1 MRVLVPMTSS
11 SFSNRGNISSFLA
24 MDVMREA
31 NILQQTGQDICH
43 LEVGQP
49 STKAPQVVLE
59 AARQALDSELIGY
72 TDALGLDDLRQA
84 LSAYYLKTYKVE
96 VSPDRFVIT
105 TGSSAGFILAFLACL
120 DAGQQVAVTSPG
132 YPAYINIIKSL
143 DLKPVTIPLC
153 HENNWTL
160 SATNVHD
167 AEKTHGGI
175 DALLMASPANP
186 TGTMLSKQA
195 LTDLSLDCAQAG
207 RWFFSDE
214 IYHGLTYS
222 QEATSALQVGDHDRL
237 IVMNSFSKYFS
248 MTGWRIGWMIVPSK
262 MVRPV
267 ERLQQNLFISAPTLS
282 QYAACAALSSAAQD
296 ELKSHVELY
305 QDNRDKLFT
314 CLQHNGVTN
323 IAPADGAFYLYAD
336 LHSLSPSLESETFCA
351 QLLKEAKVAAT
362 PGMDFDKER
371 GARYVRFSYARS
383 SDEIDRAVN
392 RLNEFLARFQ

>member
-1 MRVLVPMTSS
+1 MTPS

-24 MDVMREA
+24 MDVMREV
-31 NILQQTGQDICH
+31 NMLQQTGQDICH

-49 STKAPQVVLE
+49 STRAPQVVLE
-59 AARQALDSELIGY
+59 AAGHALDSELIGY
-72 TDALGLDDLRQA
+72 TDALGLDELRQA
-84 LSAYYLKTYKVE
+84 LSTYYFKTYKVN
-96 VSPDRFVIT
+96 VSPERFVIT

-120 DAGQQVAVTSPG
+120 DAGQKVAVTSPG
-132 YPAYINIIKSL
+132 YPAYTNIIKSL
-143 DLKPVTIPLC
+143 DLSPVAIPLGQ
-153 HENNWTL
+153 ENDWSL
-160 SATNVHD
+160 SVAGLHV
-167 AEKTHGGI
+167 AEKLHGTI

-186 TGTMLSKQA
+186 TGTMLTKQA
-195 LTDLSLDCAQAG
+195 LTDLSLDCAQSG

-222 QEATSALQVGDHDRL
+222 QEAVSALQVGDHDGL

-248 MTGWRIGWMIVPSK
+248 MTGWRIGWMIVPPK

-282 QYAACAALSSAAQD
+282 QYAACAALTTAAQD
-296 ELKSHVELY
+296 ELQKHVELY
-305 QDNRDKLFT
+305 QHNRDKLFT
-314 CLQHNGVTN
+314 CLQNNGVTN

-371 GARYVRFSYARS
+371 GARFVRFSYARA
-383 SDEIDRAVN
+383 SDEIDRAVD
-392 RLNEFLARFQ
+392 RLNGFLARFQ

>member
-1 MRVLVPMTSS
+1 MRVLVPMTPS

-24 MDVMREA
+24 MDVMREV
-31 NILQQTGQDICH
+31 NMLQQTGQDICH

-49 STKAPQVVLE
+49 STRAPQVVLE
-59 AARQALDSELIGY
+59 AAGHALDSELIGY
-72 TDALGLDDLRQA
+72 TDALGLDELRQA
-84 LSAYYLKTYKVE
+84 LSTYYFKTYKVN
-96 VSPDRFVIT
+96 VSPERFVIT

-120 DAGQQVAVTSPG
+120 DAGQKVAVTSPG
-132 YPAYINIIKSL
+132 YPAYTNIIKSL
-143 DLKPVTIPLC
+143 DLSPVAIPLGQ
-153 HENNWTL
+153 ENDWSL
-160 SATNVHD
+160 SVAGLHV
-167 AEKTHGGI
+167 AEKLHGTI

-186 TGTMLSKQA
+186 TGTMLTKQA
-195 LTDLSLDCAQAG
+195 LTDLSLDCAQSG

-222 QEATSALQVGDHDRL
+222 QEAVSALQVGDHDGL

-248 MTGWRIGWMIVPSK
+248 MTGWRIGWMIVPPK

-282 QYAACAALSSAAQD
+282 QYAACAALTTAAQD
-296 ELKSHVELY
+296 ELQKHVELY
-305 QDNRDKLFT
+305 QHNRDKLFT
-314 CLQHNGVTN
+314 CLQNNGVTN

-371 GARYVRFSYARS
+371 GARFVRFSYARA
-383 SDEIDRAVN
+383 SDEIDRAVD
-392 RLNEFLARFQ
+392 RLNGFLARFQ

>member
-1 MRVLVPMTSS
+1 MRVLVPMTPS

-24 MDVMREA
+24 MDVMREV
-31 NILQQTGQDICH
+31 NMLQQTGQDICH

-49 STKAPQVVLE
+49 STRAPQVVLE
-59 AARQALDSELIGY
+59 AAGHALDSELIGY
-72 TDALGLDDLRQA
+72 TDALGLDELRQA
-84 LSAYYLKTYKVE
+84 LSTYYFKTYKVN
-96 VSPDRFVIT
+96 VSPERFVIT

-120 DAGQQVAVTSPG
+120 DAGQKVAVTSPG
-132 YPAYINIIKSL
+132 YPAYTNIIKSL
-143 DLKPVTIPLC
+143 DLSPVAIPLGQ
-153 HENNWTL
+153 ENDWSL
-160 SATNVHD
+160 SVAGLHD
-167 AEKTHGGI
+167 AEKLHGTI

-186 TGTMLSKQA
+186 TGTMLTKQA
-195 LTDLSLDCAQAG
+195 LTDLSLDCAQSG

-222 QEATSALQVGDHDRL
+222 QEAVSALQVGDHDGL

-248 MTGWRIGWMIVPSK
+248 MTGWRIGWMIVPPK

-282 QYAACAALSSAAQD
+282 QYAACAALTTAAQD
-296 ELKSHVELY
+296 ELQKHVELY
-305 QDNRDKLFT
+305 QHNRDKLFT
-314 CLQHNGVTN
+314 CLQNNGVTN

-371 GARYVRFSYARS
+371 GAGFVRFSYARA
-383 SDEIDRAVN
+383 SDEIDRAVD
-392 RLNEFLARFQ
+392 RLNGFLARFQ

>member
-1 MRVLVPMTSS
+1 MRVLVPMTPS

-24 MDVMREA
+24 MDVMREV
-31 NILQQTGQDICH
+31 NMLQQTGQDICH

-49 STKAPQVVLE
+49 STRAPGVVLE
-59 AARQALDSELIGY
+59 AAGHALDSELIGY
-72 TDALGLDDLRQA
+72 TDALGLDELRQA
-84 LSAYYLKTYKVE
+84 LSTYYFKTYKVN
-96 VSPDRFVIT
+96 VSPERFVIT

-120 DAGQQVAVTSPG
+120 DAGQKVAVTSPG
-132 YPAYINIIKSL
+132 YPAYTNIIKSL
-143 DLKPVTIPLC
+143 DLSPVAIPLGQ
-153 HENNWTL
+153 ENDWSL
-160 SATNVHD
+160 SVAGLHD
-167 AEKTHGGI
+167 AEKLHGTI

-186 TGTMLSKQA
+186 TGTMLTKQA
-195 LTDLSLDCAQAG
+195 LTDLSLDCAQSG

-222 QEATSALQVGDHDRL
+222 QEAVSALQVGDHDGL

-248 MTGWRIGWMIVPSK
+248 MTGWRIGWMIVPPK

-282 QYAACAALSSAAQD
+282 QYAACAALTTAAQD
-296 ELKSHVELY
+296 ELQKHVELY
-305 QDNRDKLFT
+305 QHNRDKLFT
-314 CLQHNGVTN
+314 CLQNNGVTN

-371 GARYVRFSYARS
+371 GARFVRFSYARA
-383 SDEIDRAVN
+383 SDEIDRAVD
-392 RLNEFLARFQ
+392 RLNGFLARFQ

>member
-1 MRVLVPMTSS
+1 MRVLVPMTPS

-24 MDVMREA
+24 MDVMREV
-31 NILQQTGQDICH
+31 NMLQQTGQDICH

-49 STKAPQVVLE
+49 STRAPQVVLE
-59 AARQALDSELIGY
+59 AAGHALDSELIGY
-72 TDALGLDDLRQA
+72 TDALGLDELRQA
-84 LSAYYLKTYKVE
+84 LSTYYFKTYKVN
-96 VSPDRFVIT
+96 VSPERFVIT

-120 DAGQQVAVTSPG
+120 DAGQKVAVTSPG
-132 YPAYINIIKSL
+132 YPAYTNIIKSL
-143 DLKPVTIPLC
+143 DLSPVAIPLGQ
-153 HENNWTL
+153 ENDWSL
-160 SATNVHD
+160 SVAGLHD
-167 AEKTHGGI
+167 AEKLHGTI

-186 TGTMLSKQA
+186 TGTMLTKQA
-195 LTDLSLDCAQAG
+195 LTDLSLDCAQSG

-222 QEATSALQVGDHDRL
+222 QEAVSALQVGDHDGL

-248 MTGWRIGWMIVPSK
+248 MTGWRIGWMIVPPK

-282 QYAACAALSSAAQD
+282 QYAACAALTTAAQD
-296 ELKSHVELY
+296 ELQKHVELY
-305 QDNRDKLFT
+305 QHNRDKLFT
-314 CLQHNGVTN
+314 CLQNNGVTN

-336 LHSLSPSLESETFCA
+336 LHSLSPSLDSETFCA

-371 GARYVRFSYARS
+371 GARFVRFSYARA
-383 SDEIDRAVN
+383 SDEIDRAVD
-392 RLNEFLARFQ
+392 RLNGFLARFQ

>member
-1 MRVLVPMTSS
+1 MTPS

-24 MDVMREA
+24 MDVMREV
-31 NILQQTGQDICH
+31 NMLQQTGQDICH

-49 STKAPQVVLE
+49 STRAPQVVLE
-59 AARQALDSELIGY
+59 AAGHALDSELIGY
-72 TDALGLDDLRQA
+72 TDALGLDELRQA
-84 LSAYYLKTYKVE
+84 LSTYYFKTYKVN
-96 VSPDRFVIT
+96 VSPERFVIT

-120 DAGQQVAVTSPG
+120 DAGQKVAVTSPG
-132 YPAYINIIKSL
+132 YPAYTNIIKSL
-143 DLKPVTIPLC
+143 DLSPVAIPLGQ
-153 HENNWTL
+153 ENDWSL
-160 SATNVHD
+160 SVAGLHD
-167 AEKTHGGI
+167 AEKLHGTI

-186 TGTMLSKQA
+186 TGTMLTKQA
-195 LTDLSLDCAQAG
+195 LTDLSLDCAQSG

-222 QEATSALQVGDHDRL
+222 QEAFSALQVGDHDGL

-248 MTGWRIGWMIVPSK
+248 MTGWRIGWMIVPPK

-282 QYAACAALSSAAQD
+282 QYAACAALTTAAQD
-296 ELKSHVELY
+296 ELQKHVELY
-305 QDNRDKLFT
+305 QHNRDKLFT
-314 CLQHNGVTN
+314 CLQNNGVTN

-371 GARYVRFSYARS
+371 GARFVRFSYARA
-383 SDEIDRAVN
+383 SDEIDRAVD
-392 RLNEFLARFQ
+392 RLNGFLARFQ

>member
-1 MRVLVPMTSS
+1 MTPS

-24 MDVMREA
+24 MDVMREV
-31 NILQQTGQDICH
+31 NMLQQTGQDICH

-49 STKAPQVVLE
+49 STRAPQVVLE
-59 AARQALDSELIGY
+59 AAGHALDSELIGY
-72 TDALGLDDLRQA
+72 TDALGLDELRQA
-84 LSAYYLKTYKVE
+84 LSTYYFKTYKVN
-96 VSPDRFVIT
+96 VSPERFVIT

-120 DAGQQVAVTSPG
+120 DAGQKVAVTSPG
-132 YPAYINIIKSL
+132 YPAYTNIIKSL
-143 DLKPVTIPLC
+143 DLSPVAIPLGQ
-153 HENNWTL
+153 ENDWSL
-160 SATNVHD
+160 SVAGLHD
-167 AEKTHGGI
+167 AEKLHGTI

-186 TGTMLSKQA
+186 TGTMLTKQA
-195 LTDLSLDCAQAG
+195 LTDLSLDCAQSG

-222 QEATSALQVGDHDRL
+222 QEAVSALQVGDHDGL

-248 MTGWRIGWMIVPSK
+248 MTGWRIGWMIVPPK

-282 QYAACAALSSAAQD
+282 QYAACAALTTAAQD
-296 ELKSHVELY
+296 ELQKHVELY
-305 QDNRDKLFT
+305 QHNRDKLFT
-314 CLQHNGVTN
+314 CLQNNGVTN

-371 GARYVRFSYARS
+371 GARFVRFSYARA
-383 SDEIDRAVN
+383 SDEIDRAVD
-392 RLNEFLARFQ
+392 RLNGFLARFQ

>member
-1 MRVLVPMTSS
+1 MTPS

-24 MDVMREA
+24 MDVMREV
-31 NILQQTGQDICH
+31 NMLQQTGQDICH

-49 STKAPQVVLE
+49 STRAPQVVLE
-59 AARQALDSELIGY
+59 AAGHALDNELIGY
-72 TDALGLDDLRQA
+72 TDALGLDELRQA
-84 LSAYYLKTYKVE
+84 LSTYYFKTYKVN
-96 VSPDRFVIT
+96 VSPERFVIT

-120 DAGQQVAVTSPG
+120 DAGQKVAVTSPG
-132 YPAYINIIKSL
+132 YPAYTNIIKSL
-143 DLKPVTIPLC
+143 DLSPVAIPLGQ
-153 HENNWTL
+153 ENDWSL
-160 SATNVHD
+160 SVAGLHD
-167 AEKTHGGI
+167 AEKLHGTI

-186 TGTMLSKQA
+186 TGTMLTKQA
-195 LTDLSLDCAQAG
+195 LTDLSLDCAQSG

-222 QEATSALQVGDHDRL
+222 QEAVSALQVGDHDGL

-248 MTGWRIGWMIVPSK
+248 MTGWRIGWMIVPPK

-282 QYAACAALSSAAQD
+282 QYAACAALTTAAQD
-296 ELKSHVELY
+296 ELQKHVELY
-305 QDNRDKLFT
+305 QHNRDKLFT
-314 CLQHNGVTN
+314 CLQNNGVTN

-371 GARYVRFSYARS
+371 GARFVRFSYARA
-383 SDEIDRAVN
+383 SDEIDRAVD
-392 RLNEFLARFQ
+392 RLNGFLARFQ

>member
-1 MRVLVPMTSS
+1 MRVLVPMTPS

-24 MDVMREA
+24 MDVMREV
-31 NILQQTGQDICH
+31 NMLQQTGQDICH

-49 STKAPQVVLE
+49 STRAPQVVLE
-59 AARQALDSELIGY
+59 AAGHALDSELIGY
-72 TDALGLDDLRQA
+72 TDALGLDELRQA
-84 LSAYYLKTYKVE
+84 LSTYYFKTYKVN
-96 VSPDRFVIT
+96 VSPERFVIT

-120 DAGQQVAVTSPG
+120 DAGQKVAVTSPG
-132 YPAYINIIKSL
+132 YPAYTNIIKSL
-143 DLKPVTIPLC
+143 DLSPVAIPLGQ
-153 HENNWTL
+153 ENDWSL
-160 SATNVHD
+160 SVAGLHD
-167 AEKTHGGI
+167 AEKLHGTI

-186 TGTMLSKQA
+186 TGTMLTKQA
-195 LTDLSLDCAQAG
+195 LTDLSLDCAHSG

-222 QEATSALQVGDHDRL
+222 QEAVSALQVGDHDGL

-248 MTGWRIGWMIVPSK
+248 MTGWRIGWMIVPPK

-282 QYAACAALSSAAQD
+282 QYAACAALTTAAQD
-296 ELKSHVELY
+296 ELQKHVELY
-305 QDNRDKLFT
+305 QHNRDKLFT
-314 CLQHNGVTN
+314 CLQNNGVTN
-323 IAPADGAFYLYAD
+323 IAPADGAFYLYTD

-371 GARYVRFSYARS
+371 GARFVRFSYARA
-383 SDEIDRAVN
+383 SDEIDRGVD
-392 RLNEFLARFQ
+392 RLNGFLARFQ

>member
-1 MRVLVPMTSS
+1 MTPS

-24 MDVMREA
+24 MDVMREV
-31 NILQQTGQDICH
+31 NMLQQTGQDICH

-49 STKAPQVVLE
+49 STRAPQVVLE
-59 AARQALDSELIGY
+59 AAGHALDSELIGY
-72 TDALGLDDLRQA
+72 TDALGLDELRQA
-84 LSAYYLKTYKVE
+84 LSTYYFKTYKVN
-96 VSPDRFVIT
+96 VSPERFVIT

-120 DAGQQVAVTSPG
+120 DAGQKVAVTSPG
-132 YPAYINIIKSL
+132 YPAYTNIIKSL
-143 DLKPVTIPLC
+143 DLSPVAIPLGQ
-153 HENNWTL
+153 ENDWSL
-160 SATNVHD
+160 SVAGLHD
-167 AEKTHGGI
+167 AEKLHGTI

-186 TGTMLSKQA
+186 TGTMLTKQA
-195 LTDLSLDCAQAG
+195 LTDLSLDCAQSG

-222 QEATSALQVGDHDRL
+222 QEAVSALQVGDHDGL

-248 MTGWRIGWMIVPSK
+248 MTGWRIGWMIVPPK

-282 QYAACAALSSAAQD
+282 QYAACAALTTAAQD
-296 ELKSHVELY
+296 ELQKHVELY
-305 QDNRDKLFT
+305 QHNRDKLFT
-314 CLQHNGVTN
+314 CLQNNGVTN

-371 GARYVRFSYARS
+371 GAGFVRFSYARA
-383 SDEIDRAVN
+383 SDEIDRAVD
-392 RLNEFLARFQ
+392 RLNGFLARFQ

>member
-1 MRVLVPMTSS
+1 MTPS

-24 MDVMREA
+24 MDVMREV
-31 NILQQTGQDICH
+31 NMLQQTGQDICH

-49 STKAPQVVLE
+49 STRAPQVVLE
-59 AARQALDSELIGY
+59 AAGHALDSELIGY
-72 TDALGLDDLRQA
+72 TDALGLDELRQA
-84 LSAYYLKTYKVE
+84 LSTYYFKTYKVN
-96 VSPDRFVIT
+96 VSPERFVIT

-120 DAGQQVAVTSPG
+120 DAGQKVAVTSPG
-132 YPAYINIIKSL
+132 YPAYTNIIKSL
-143 DLKPVTIPLC
+143 DLSPVAIPLGQ
-153 HENNWTL
+153 ENDWSL
-160 SATNVHD
+160 SVAGLHD
-167 AEKTHGGI
+167 AEKLHGTI

-186 TGTMLSKQA
+186 TGTMLTKQA
-195 LTDLSLDCAQAG
+195 LTDLSLDCAQSG

-222 QEATSALQVGDHDRL
+222 QEAVSALQVGDHDGL

-248 MTGWRIGWMIVPSK
+248 MTGWRIGWMIVPPK

-282 QYAACAALSSAAQD
+282 QYAACAALTTAAQD
-296 ELKSHVELY
+296 ELQKHVELY
-305 QDNRDKLFT
+305 QHNRDKLFT
-314 CLQHNGVTN
+314 CLQNNGVTN

-336 LHSLSPSLESETFCA
+336 LHSLSPSLDSETFCA

-371 GARYVRFSYARS
+371 GARFVRFSYARA
-383 SDEIDRAVN
+383 SDEIDRAVD
-392 RLNEFLARFQ
+392 RLNGFLARFQ

>member
-1 MRVLVPMTSS
+1 MTSS

-31 NILQQTGQDICH
+31 NMLQQTGQDICH

-49 STKAPQVVLE
+49 STRAPQVVLE
-59 AARQALDSELIGY
+59 AARNALDSELIGY
-72 TDALGLDDLRQA
+72 TDALGLHELRQA
-84 LSAYYLKTYKVE
+84 LSKYYFKTYKVN
-96 VSPDRFVIT
+96 VSPERFVIT

-120 DAGQQVAVTSPG
+120 DAGQKIAVTSPG

-143 DLKPVTIPLC
+143 DLSPVAIPLGQ
-153 HENNWTL
+153 ENDWSL
-160 SATNVHD
+160 SVASLHD
-167 AEKTHGGI
+167 AEKLHGTI

-186 TGTMLSKQA
+186 TGTMLTKQA
-195 LTDLSLDCAQAG
+195 LTALSLDCAQSG

-222 QEATSALQVGDHDRL
+222 QEAVSALQVGDHDRL

-248 MTGWRIGWMIVPSK
+248 MTGWRIGWMIVPPK

-282 QYAACAALSSAAQD
+282 QYAACAALTPAAQD
-296 ELKSHVELY
+296 ELQKHLELY
-305 QDNRDKLFT
+305 QHNRDKLFT
-314 CLQHNGVTN
+314 CLKNNGVTN

-362 PGMDFDKER
+362 PGIDFDKER
-371 GARYVRFSYARS
+371 GARFVRFSYARA
-383 SDEIDRAVN
+383 SDEIDLGVD
-392 RLNEFLARFQ
+392 RLNEFLYRFK

>member
-1 MRVLVPMTSS
+1 MRVLVPMTPS

-24 MDVMREA
+24 MDVMREV
-31 NILQQTGQDICH
+31 NMLQQTGQDICH

-49 STKAPQVVLE
+49 STRAPQVVLE
-59 AARQALDSELIGY
+59 AAGHALDSELIGY
-72 TDALGLDDLRQA
+72 TDALGLDELRQA
-84 LSAYYLKTYKVE
+84 LSTYYFKTYKVN
-96 VSPDRFVIT
+96 VSPERFVIT

-120 DAGQQVAVTSPG
+120 DAGQKVAVTSPG
-132 YPAYINIIKSL
+132 YPAYTNIIKSL
-143 DLKPVTIPLC
+143 DLSPVAIPLGQ
-153 HENNWTL
+153 ENDWSL
-160 SATNVHD
+160 SVAGLHD
-167 AEKTHGGI
+167 AEKLHGTI

-186 TGTMLSKQA
+186 TGTMLTKQA
-195 LTDLSLDCAQAG
+195 LTDLSLDCAQSG

-222 QEATSALQVGDHDRL
+222 QEAVSALQVGDHDGL

-248 MTGWRIGWMIVPSK
+248 MTGWRIGWMIVPPK

-282 QYAACAALSSAAQD
+282 QYAACAALTTAAQD
-296 ELKSHVELY
+296 ELQKHVELY
-305 QDNRDKLFT
+305 QHNRDKLFT
-314 CLQHNGVTN
+314 CLQNNGVTN

-371 GARYVRFSYARS
+371 GARFVRFSYARA
-383 SDEIDRAVN
+383 SDEIDRAVD
-392 RLNEFLARFQ
+392 RLNGFLARFQ